1 MQKRDYVL
9 AMFEDFGRALAR
21 VLRLGETR
29 QFAEAWVEVGHTAEE
44 FLGITTQ
51 QLETML
57 AADLIALARTGNGE
71 EDTARWLL
79 LVELLQVS
87 GDLYQQEGREAAAV
101 VFYLKA
107 LDVATQVSQRRERLP
122 YFITRFDGLMLRL
135 DGYVLPAGI
144 GLSLMRGYEQAEQFA
159 QAEDVLFHLL
169 EDHPG
174 DESILEAG
182 LSLYDRLLQL
192 SDFKLQSGGLPR
204 DEVEESLAELLDLK
218 G

>member
-1 MQKRDYVL
+1 MQRRDYVL

-21 VLRLGETR
+21 VLRLGDERRFVEAQAETGR
-29 QFAEAWVEVGHTAEE
+29 AAEE
-44 FLGITTQ
+44 YLGLSAQ

-57 AADLIALARTGNGE
+57 AADLVALTRTGNAE

-79 LVELLQVS
+79 LVELLQVQ

-101 VFYLKA
+101 VLYLKA
-107 LDVATQVSQRRERLP
+107 LDVATRVSQRRERLP
-122 YFITRFDGLMLRL
+122 YFITRLDGLMLRL
-135 DGYVLPAGI
+135 EGYVLPAGI
-144 GLSLMRGYEQAEQFA
+144 GLPLMHCYEQAEQFA

-174 DESILEAG
+174 DETILEAG